1 MRSRIVARLS
11 AALVVLAC
19 ASSVPRAARAD
30 EPQMADAEA
39 REKSRA
45 AFRKG
50 VGQLRAQDWGGARAS
65 FEAAWG
71 LYPHPS
77 ILLNLGIA
85 RLRTEDP
92 VRAEQDLVR
101 FLSEDVGASPEELA
115 SAREALAEARTK
127 LGTLRV
133 VVSPPSARV
142 VIDGRAVETVRRA
155 DPGTSGVLAEVRAKP
170 GKHSVVVEADGFAPD
185 RREIDLVARGE
196 VTATITLARSET
208 PKPPDESGPS
218 TRTVVG
224 WSLAGLAGA
233 ALITSGVTALR
244 AKTLSDE
251 YGDRSSA
258 RFQDATARSEGI
270 TFRTAADVALSVAV
284 LSAATAAIL
293 LLTDLGKSSP
303 SISRGYG
310 TYPSHVA
317 REAVLHW

>member
-1 MRSRIVARLS
+1 MRSRIVA
-11 AALVVLAC
+11 VLLC
-19 ASSVPRAARAD
+19 AFAVFAVTTSVARGARAD
-30 EPQMADAEA
+30 EPPITADADV

-50 VGQLRAQDWGGARAS
+50 VAQLRAQDWMAARAS
-65 FEAAWG
+65 FESAWT

-101 FLSEDVGASPEELA
+101 FLSEDVGAAPEELA

-133 VVSPPSARV
+133 VVSPASARV
-142 VIDGRAVETVRRA
+142 AIDGRAVETVRRA
-155 DPGTSGVLAEVRAKP
+155 DPGTSGVVAEVRAKP
-170 GKHSVVVEADGFAPD
+170 GKHSVAVEAEGHTPD
-185 RREIDLVARGE
+185 RREIDVVARGE
-196 VTATITLARSET
+196 AVTTITLARIDT
-208 PKPPDESGPS
+208 TKKPEDTGVS
-218 TRTVVG
+218 TRAVVG

-233 ALITSGVTALR
+233 ALITGGITALR
-244 AKTLSDE
+244 AKTLSNE
-251 YGDRSSA
+251 YGDTSSA
-258 RFQDATARSEGI
+258 RFQDPTARSEGI

-293 LLTDLGKSSP
+293 LLTDLGKGSSD
-303 SISRGYG
+303 
-310 TYPSHVA
+310 VA
-317 REAVLHW
+317 ARDGVLRW